1 MNTKILLLPVIGA
14 ATFFILLFGFTKI
27 FGPIP
32 FSVDSIITQKSTTFD
47 VTGEGKVTV
56 KPDIA
61 YVNAGIRSQ
70 SQTVKGAQ
78 DQINSVINKV
88 SQAVK
93 GFGVAA
99 EDIQTTNYNINPDYD
114 FSSGGSQKI
123 RGYTAQ
129 TTLSIKVRQIDKIND
144 VIDASTQNGAN
155 EISGVSFDVE
165 DKTKAKNEARE
176 KAVAEAKK
184 QAEEAS
190 KIAGF
195 KLGKIINYS
204 EGSSAFPEPIPFR
217 AMGTEVASDKT
228 TQVEPG
234 SSEVIITATLSYE
247 IF

>member
-1 MNTKILLLPVIGA
+1 MPVIGA
-14 ATFFILLFGFTKI
+14 AAFFILLFSFTKI

-32 FSVDSIITQKSTTFD
+32 FSVNSITTQKSTTFD

-61 YVNAGIRSQ
+61 YVNAGIRAQ

-78 DQINSVINKV
+78 DQINTVINKV

-93 GFGVAA
+93 SFGVNS

-114 FSSGGSQKI
+114 FSGGSQKI
-123 RGYTAQ
+123 RGYSAQ
-129 TTLSIKVRQIDKIND
+129 TTLSIKVRQIDKINE

-165 DKTKAKNEARE
+165 DKTKAEDKARE
-176 KAVAEAKK
+176 KAVSEAKK
-184 QAEEAS
+184 RAEQAS

-195 KLGKIINYS
+195 KLGRIVNYS
-204 EGSSAFPEPIPFR
+204 EGSSPFPEPIPLR
-217 AMGTEVASDKT
+217 AVGIEAVSDKA

-234 SSEVIITATLSYE
+234 SSEVKITATLSYE